1 MRNATALVGNSSSG
15 IHEAATFNV
24 PVVNVGSR
32 QQGRLRPENVID
44 VGHNSNDILKALQK
58 CKKMK
63 ADGIEFENPY
73 GDGDSAAKIVA
84 LLKTIDLSDKI
95 IQKDYI
101 LMKKVFITG
110 GSGTVGEAFISQFYG
125 QYQFVSFSRNEKMQV
140 ALKRNFPD
148 VEIILGAVED
158 KPYLLNS
165 ILNEKPD
172 IVIHAAALKHVDSAE
187 KSPIAAVKS
196 NIIGSLNVIESC
208 IEAGVK
214 SSIAI
219 STDKACAPDSNYGQ
233 TKALMEQMFLEAHN
247 ERCKFNVCRFGNVSH
262 SHGSVIPYW
271 LRLKESGQPLPLTHK
286 DMNRLVISRADLAR
300 LVHDAVLKSEN
311 DDQPFILTKKNEIG
325 EYVQVGAITII

>member
-1 MRNATALVGNSSSG
+1 
-15 IHEAATFNV
+15 
-24 PVVNVGSR
+24 
-32 QQGRLRPENVID
+32 
-44 VGHNSNDILKALQK
+44 
-58 CKKMK
+58 
-63 ADGIEFENPY
+63 
-73 GDGDSAAKIVA
+73 
-84 LLKTIDLSDKI
+84 
-95 IQKDYI
+95 
-101 LMKKVFITG
+101 MKKVFITG

-196 NIIGSLNVIESC
+196 NIIGSLNVIDSC
-208 IEAGVK
+208 IEAGVM

-286 DMNRLVISRADLAR
+286 DMNRLVISRADSAR

-311 DDQPFILTKKNEIG
+311 DDQPFILTKRMKSVNMYKLAQLLSSDINIVGLRPGEKLNETLISKREIPYLFAEG
-325 EYVQVGAITII
+325 DHLVIRKFENQDSPVLEGDYASDNADFMTDYEMRALLADTSSDMGQTLLKSKIY